1 MFKTARYTLAGIY
14 FTYFIKVFVQNGIK
28 IYVPLEL
35 TDYKFRGRFIL
46 GTYEQE
52 EATYL
57 TRFLKTGDCILE
69 LGACLG
75 YVSCLANIILEDEQK
90 HVVLEANPALI
101 PYIAR
106 NRDENGCGFHVEH
119 AIVSTSE
126 TNTFYIHDLIVGGSQ
141 KRKTANK
148 IEVNGKS
155 IPQLEEKYGLSFNVL
170 IMDIEGGELEF
181 LRNHKDELKGIERIF
196 MEIHPF
202 AGILTLK
209 EAEECEE
216 ILDSLMFTRVLQDGN
231 YQIWQKDNLKNIA

>member
-14 FTYFIKVFVQNGIK
+14 FTYFKKVFIQNGIK
-28 IYVPLEL
+28 IHVPLEL

-57 TRFLKTGDCILE
+57 SRFLKPGDCILE

-75 YVSCLANIILEDEQK
+75 YVSCMSNKMLEDLQK
-90 HVVLEANPALI
+90 HVVLEANPSLI

-106 NRDENGCGFHVEH
+106 NREENGCGFHIENTIISK
-119 AIVSTSE
+119 AN

-141 KRKTANK
+141 KRKTAHK
-148 IEVNGKS
+148 IEVDGKS
-155 IPQLEEKYGLSFNVL
+155 IPQLEKKYALNFNVL

-181 LRNHKDELKGIERIF
+181 LRNHKEELRGIERVF

-209 EAEECEE
+209 EAEECEQ
-216 ILDSLMFTRVLQDGN
+216 ILNSLMFTMVLQDGN

>member
-14 FTYFIKVFVQNGIK
+14 FTYFKKEFIQDGIK
-28 IYVPLEL
+28 IHVPLEL
-35 TDYKFRGRFIL
+35 TDFKFRGRFVL
-46 GTYEQE
+46 GSYEKE

-75 YVSCLANIILEDEQK
+75 YVSCLANNLLENEQK

-101 PYIAR
+101 PYIAM
-106 NRDENGCGFHVEH
+106 NRDENGCGFHIEH
-119 AIVSTSE
+119 AIISTSE

-148 IEVNGKS
+148 IEVDGKS
-155 IPQLEEKYGLSFNVL
+155 IPQLEEKYGLRFNVL

-181 LRNHKDELKGIERIF
+181 LRNHKEELKGIERIF

-209 EAEECEE
+209 EAQECEQ

-231 YQIWQKDNLKNIA
+231 YQIWQKETLKNTA